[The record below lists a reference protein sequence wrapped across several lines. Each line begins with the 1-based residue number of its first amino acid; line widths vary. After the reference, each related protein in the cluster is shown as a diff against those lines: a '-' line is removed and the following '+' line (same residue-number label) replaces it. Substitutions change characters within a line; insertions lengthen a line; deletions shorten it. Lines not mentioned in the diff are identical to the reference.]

1 VQAKLPDI
9 NHIWI
14 RWRNYGIQCIDQK
27 NYKGSAGA
35 VMEMNALFTD
45 DYRIEISTK
54 KYEQL
59 RANSIMIVCPKCSE
73 QYINHETRKFDLLLP
88 HIDSV
93 LANQKTKV
101 SWQCSKCKNINFL
114 SDSKIIATELQNPFY
129 FKVIRDPPERHGT
142 IDRMGWHEKW
152 QVWFFNA
159 MEELEHQ
166 LGRYRAEYQAQ
177 EESGEM
183 IEEGSENAD

>member
-1 VQAKLPDI
+1 LQAKLPDI
-9 NHIWI
+9 NNIWI
-14 RWRNYGIQCIDQK
+14 RWRNYGLQCIDQR
-27 NYKGSAGA
+27 NYKGAAGS

-45 DYRIEISTK
+45 DYRIEISTA
-54 KYEQL
+54 KYERL
-59 RANSIMIVCPKCSE
+59 REKSIKIECPRCQEQFSNS
-73 QYINHETRKFDLLLP
+73 ETRKYDLLLSS
-88 HIDSV
+88 IEW
-93 LANQKTKV
+93 LITKQKTRKA
-101 SWQCSKCKNINFL
+101 WYCTKCKKSNYL
-114 SDSKIIATELQNPFY
+114 SESKIITTEHQNPFY
-129 FKVIRDPPERHGT
+129 LKVIADPPVRHGL

-166 LGRYRAEYQAQ
+166 LGRYRAEYQTQ

>member
-1 VQAKLPDI
+1 
-9 NHIWI
+9 
-14 RWRNYGIQCIDQK
+14 
-27 NYKGSAGA
+27 
-35 VMEMNALFTD
+35 MEMNALFTD
-45 DYRIEISTK
+45 DYRIEISTT

-59 RANSIMIVCPKCSE
+59 RASSIKIECPKCSE
-73 QYINHETRKFDLLLP
+73 QFSNSEIRKFDLLLP
-88 HIDSV
+88 FIDSV
-93 LANQKTKV
+93 LCGKMYRE
-101 SWQCSKCKNINFL
+101 SWKCPKCEEMNFL
-114 SDSKIIATELQNPFY
+114 SESKIITTEHQNPFY
-129 FKVIRDPPERHGT
+129 LKVIADPPVRHGL

-177 EESGEM
+177 EESGET